1 MWRPKDI
8 TSPKV
13 ERYFYG
19 LLPKRD
25 AVLTEMERLAARHD
39 IPIVGPAVGR
49 LLYFLAQVSGARRIY
64 EMGSAIGYSTIWLA
78 RAAGAGAEVH
88 YSDGDPEKARKASS
102 FIERAGVADRVRIHV
117 GNSLD
122 LLAETSGEFDL
133 IFIDVDKHYYP
144 AAAKLAIPRVRR
156 GGLMI
161 TDNTLWSAR
170 VTRKAPKKDANT
182 RGIQQFN
189 KMVYASPEL
198 FPVLLPIRD
207 GVTICRKL

>member
-1 MWRPKDI
+1 MWKATDI
-8 TSPKV
+8 TAPKV
-13 ERYFYG
+13 ERYFYD

-25 AVLTEMERLAARHD
+25 AVLTEMERLAAKHD

-49 LLYFLAQVSGARRIY
+49 LLYLLVQVSGARRIF

-78 RAAGAGAEVH
+78 RAAGEGAEVH
-88 YSDGDPEKARKASS
+88 YSDGDPEKARKAGSYVQ
-102 FIERAGVADRVRIHV
+102 RAGVADRVHIHV

-144 AAAKLAIPRVRR
+144 AAVKLAIPRVRR
-156 GGLMI
+156 GGLII

-170 VTRKAPKKDANT
+170 VTRKAAKSDVNT

-189 KMVYASPEL
+189 KLVYASPEL

>member
-1 MWRPKDI
+1 MWNPTGI
-8 TSPKV
+8 TAPKV
-13 ERYFYG
+13 ERYFYN

-25 AVLTEMERLAARHD
+25 AVLTEMERLATKHD

-49 LLYFLAQVSGARRIY
+49 LLYFLAQVSGARRIF

-78 RAAGAGAEVH
+78 RAAGEGAEVH

-102 FIERAGVADRVRIHV
+102 FIERAGISDRVRIHV
-117 GNSLD
+117 GNSLE

-144 AAAKLAIPRVRR
+144 AAAKLAIPRVRS
-156 GGLMI
+156 GGLII
-161 TDNTLWSAR
+161 TDNTLWSAK
-170 VTRKAPKKDANT
+170 VTRKAAKKDADT
-182 RGIQQFN
+182 RGVQQFN
-189 KMVYASPEL
+189 RMVYASSEL

-207 GVTICRKL
+207 GLTVCRKL

>member
-1 MWRPKDI
+1 MWKPTGI
-8 TSPKV
+8 TAPKV
-13 ERYFYG
+13 ERYLDD

-25 AVLTEMERLAARHD
+25 AVLTEMERLATKHD
-39 IPIVGPAVGR
+39 IHIVGPAVGR
-49 LLYFLAQVSGARRIY
+49 LLYFLAQVSDARRIF

-78 RAAGAGAEVH
+78 RGAGEGAEVH
-88 YSDGDPEKARKASS
+88 YSDGDPERARQAGN
-102 FIERAGVADRVRIHV
+102 FIARAGVADRIQIHV

-122 LLAETSGEFDL
+122 LLAATTGEFDM

-161 TDNTLWSAR
+161 TDNTLWSAK
-170 VTRKAPKKDANT
+170 VTRKAAKKDADT
-182 RGIQQFN
+182 RGVQEFN
-189 KMVYASPEL
+189 RMVYASPE
-198 FPVLLPIRD
+198 FFYVLLPIRD

>member
-1 MWRPKDI
+1 MWKPTGI
-8 TSPKV
+8 TTPNV
-13 ERYFYG
+13 ERYLYD

-25 AVLTEMERLAARHD
+25 AVLSEMERFAAKRD

-49 LLYFLAQVSGARRIY
+49 LLYFLAQVLGARRIF

-78 RAAGAGAEVH
+78 RAAGEGAEVH
-88 YSDGDPEKARKASS
+88 YSDGDPEKARTAGN
-102 FIERAGVADRVRIHV
+102 FIARAGVGDRIQIHV

-144 AAAKLAIPRVRR
+144 AATKLAIPRVRR

-161 TDNTLWSAR
+161 TDNTLWSAK
-170 VTRKAPKKDANT
+170 VTRKAAKKDADT
-182 RGIQQFN
+182 RGIQEFN
-189 KMVYASPEL
+189 RTVYASPEL
-198 FPVLLPIRD
+198 FPVLMPIRD